1 MALKKYDEEQLLKM
15 SMMEV
20 AQIALAEQKTELNFI
35 DLFNKVA
42 DLKQY
47 SNTQKD
53 DMLSRFYTDLNLDG
67 RFSTIGENKW
77 GLKRWYK
84 VDETSEKALTESRKK
99 NAEDLVEELSDEE
112 EDYDE
117 DETLEDGLDEVIED
131 DEGET
136 KEEEVI

>member
-1 MALKKYDEEQLLKM
+1 MSFKKYSEEKILKM
-15 SMMEV
+15 TMMEV
-20 AQIALAEQKTELNFI
+20 ALVALAEQKTELNFI

-47 SNTQKD
+47 SEAQKD
-53 DMLSRFYTDLNLDG
+53 DLLSRFYTDLNIDG

-84 VDETSEKALTESRKK
+84 LDETSEKALAEARKK
-99 NAEDLVEELSDEE
+99 ELEDLTDELLDDDELV
-112 EDYDE
+112 DE

-136 KEEEVI
+136 NEEEVI

>member
-1 MALKKYDEEQLLKM
+1 MSFKKYSEEKILKM
-15 SMMEV
+15 TMMEV
-20 AQIALAEQKTELNFI
+20 ALVALAEQKTELNFI

-47 SNTQKD
+47 SEAQKD
-53 DMLSRFYTDLNLDG
+53 DLLSRFYTDLNIDG

-84 VDETSEKALTESRKK
+84 LDETSEKALAEARKK
-99 NAEDLVEELSDEE
+99 ELEDLADELLDGDELI
-112 EDYDE
+112 DE

-136 KEEEVI
+136 NEEEVI